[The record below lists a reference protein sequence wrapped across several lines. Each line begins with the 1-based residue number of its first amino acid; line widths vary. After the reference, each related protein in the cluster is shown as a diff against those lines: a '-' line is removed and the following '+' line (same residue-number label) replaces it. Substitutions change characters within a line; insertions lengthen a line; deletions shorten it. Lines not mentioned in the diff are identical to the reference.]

1 MKAKRCAYCGKI
13 TENPQKEHVFPK
25 CLYSP
30 SKERSKIQRLTVF
43 ACANCNNSWSD
54 DEAHFRN
61 VLLLSGDPP
70 NLPRQELWKGPV
82 RRSFKKIDGEKRVR
96 DLLQLIEPVQTEQGL
111 RQIIYPAKD
120 ERVMRVVR
128 KIVRGLCHYHKKMP
142 PVSDIRVWTDVLRC
156 AIPKTILTQ
165 MKYHHREED
174 IVEYWYLMLNDPLI
188 HSAWLFLFYKSA
200 KFIGLVSN
208 KKNGFPNDFS
218 LTP

>member
-1 MKAKRCAYCGKI
+1 MKAKRCAYCGVI

-25 CLYSP
+25 CLYSS
-30 SKERSKIQRLTVF
+30 SKEQSKVQRLTVF
-43 ACANCNNSWSD
+43 ACGNCNNSWSN
-54 DEAHFRN
+54 DEVHFRN
-61 VLLLSGDPP
+61 VLLLSGDSP

-96 DLLQLIEPVQTEQGL
+96 DLLELIEPVQTEQGL

-128 KIVRGLCHYHKKMP
+128 KIVRGLCHYHKIMS
-142 PVSDIRVWTDVLRC
+142 PVSDSRVWTDVLRY

-165 MKYHHREED
+165 MEYIHREED
-174 IVEYWYLMLNDPLI
+174 IVKYWYLMLNDPLI
-188 HSAWLFLFYKSA
+188 HSAWLFLFYESV

-218 LTP
+218 STP